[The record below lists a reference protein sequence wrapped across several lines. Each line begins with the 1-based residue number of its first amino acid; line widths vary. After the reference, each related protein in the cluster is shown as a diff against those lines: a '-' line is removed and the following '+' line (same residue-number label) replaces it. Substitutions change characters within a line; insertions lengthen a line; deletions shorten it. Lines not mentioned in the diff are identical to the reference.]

1 MASREEHT
9 GAAVHAGSL
18 KTYCVVFGTL
28 IVLTLLTAGAAFAPM
43 PNWLHT
49 PIALAIA
56 GVKAALVLLFFMHL
70 WDSPRLT
77 WLIAFG
83 SLLWLA
89 IMIVLTFAD
98 YLTRDWLMN

>member
-1 MASREEHT
+1 
-9 GAAVHAGSL
+9 
-18 KTYCVVFGTL
+18 
-28 IVLTLLTAGAAFAPM
+28 VLTLLTVGAAFAPM
-43 PNWLHT
+43 QNWWHT

-89 IMIVLTFAD
+89 IMLVLTFAD